1 MQHDDWLDPTRDRLA
16 EWARWLRTSSSPIG
30 GSITVRYQPRIIDP
44 VHDALPADN
53 QTAEQMDRILCQV
66 RQANALVY
74 SVLFAYYYHHDKS
87 ERDLAADLRV
97 SRNRISQMRLQGE
110 AMVEALWRAWQS
122 GAVVRAQQ

>member
-1 MQHDDWLDPTRDRLA
+1 MQPDDWLDPTRERLA

-44 VHDALPADN
+44 VHDALPEDN
-53 QTAEQMDRILCQV
+53 GTAERVDRILCQV
-66 RQANALVY
+66 RQTNAMVY
-74 SVLFAYYYHHDKS
+74 SVLFAYYYHADKS

-110 AMVEALWRAWQS
+110 AMVEALWQSWQA
-122 GAVVRAQQ
+122 GASARAQ